1 MPGGG
6 SGGANRVPM
15 SFKWVS
21 SAEELAEAYKI
32 RRDVFVEEHG
42 VASEYEFDECDDSA
56 DHLLALSR
64 DGDIAG
70 TARLLSSPDFPGFAM
85 ISRVAVRPEYRRK
98 QVASRM
104 VTLLEQR
111 AKVTGYRG
119 MQVSAIANVRP
130 FYRKLGYQA
139 FGPFFEQNGIR
150 HQAMSKQLT
159 RRVVVAVGG
168 NAMVDGYSSVLHTAQ
183 RIVDLIDEGWD
194 VLLTHGNGPQVG
206 AALLRSEAGA
216 ERGVP
221 AHTLSECVA
230 ETQGT
235 MGFQFCRA
243 LNEVMEER
251 GRDAMALSIV
261 TQTEVDPNDPAFESP
276 SKPVGSFM
284 TKDQAEAK
292 ETNEGW
298 KVMEDSGRG
307 WRRVVPSPLPARIV
321 QSQALRTLLDDG
333 YLTVACGGGGIPVDS
348 TGAGVDA
355 VIDKDRT
362 AALLGREVEADVL
375 LIATAVPAVS
385 LDFGKATERPLGRI
399 SLEEIRGYLGQG
411 HFGAGS
417 MLPKVEACIDFLSHT
432 AKTAIITDVGNIESA
447 LRLQAGTC
455 IDPYF

>member
-1 MPGGG
+1 
-6 SGGANRVPM
+6 M

-21 SAEELAEAYKI
+21 SAEELAEAFRI
-32 RRDVFVEEHG
+32 RRDVFVEEHN
-42 VASEYEFDECDDSA
+42 VADEFEFDEFDDHS
-56 DHLLALSR
+56 DHLLALTN
-64 DGDIAG
+64 DGEIAA
-70 TARLLSSPDFPGFAM
+70 TARLLPSADFPGFAR
-85 ISRVAVRPEYRRK
+85 ISRVAVLRQHRRK
-98 QVASRM
+98 QLASRM

-119 MQVSAIANVRP
+119 VQVSAIANVRP

-139 FGPFFEQNGIR
+139 FGPFFDQNGIR

-168 NAMVDGYSSVLHTAQ
+168 NAMVDGYSSVLRTAQ
-183 RIVDLIDEGWD
+183 RMVDLLDEGWE

-206 AALLRSEAGA
+206 AALLRSEAGCD
-216 ERGVP
+216 RGV
-221 AHTLSECVA
+221 AGHTLYECVA

-243 LNEVMEER
+243 LNEVMEAR
-251 GRDAMALSIV
+251 GRDAMALSII
-261 TQTEVDPNDPAFESP
+261 TQTEVDPNDPAFRSP
-276 SKPVGSFM
+276 NKPVGSFM
-284 TKDQAEAK
+284 TEEQAQAK
-292 ETNEGW
+292 KRDEGW
-298 KVMEDSGRG
+298 HVMEDSGRG
-307 WRRVVPSPLPARIV
+307 WRRVVPSPIPARII
-321 QSQALRTLLDDG
+321 QSPALRTLLQDG

-375 LIATAVPAVS
+375 LIATAVPAVC
-385 LDFGKATERPLGRI
+385 LDFGKASERSLGRV
-399 SLEEIRGYLGQG
+399 SLDELRGYLEQG

-417 MLPKVEACIDFLSHT
+417 MLPKVEACIDFLSCT
-432 AKTAIITDVGNIESA
+432 ARTAIITNIENIESA
-447 LRLQAGTC
+447 LRLEAGTC